1 MKMTFLYTDTA
12 HNGSHAQGRDI
23 QSSGHFNADGKYGD
37 DALEDQGQG

>member
-1 MKMTFLYTDTA
+1 MKITSWYTDTA

-23 QSSGHFNADGKYGD
+23 QSSGHFNADSENGD